1 MSDTHNSDN
10 IGNSDTIGGPTVLC
24 ILDGWAQRESRDNNA
39 IALADTPNWDRLI
52 KTWPH
57 DLLDCS
63 GPDVG
68 LPDGQMGNSEVG
80 HMNLGAG
87 RVVWQDLPRINNAI
101 ADGSLAGSS
110 ILSGFV
116 ETLKQSGG
124 ACHLAGLVSSGGV
137 HSHISHIV
145 ELARL
150 VAKEGVPVCV
160 HAILDGR
167 DTPPN
172 SAIRELADFTR
183 SLDPIDGV
191 QISTICGRYFAMDR
205 DNRWDRV
212 ELAYNVMVT
221 GEGAPFEDLQSA
233 VQANYDAGYS
243 DEFIRPGRS
252 KNYHGM
258 ADGDGILFANF
269 RADRAREILGALI
282 DPQFD
287 GFQRKSTVS
296 FATALGLVS
305 YSATLNKLCDALFPP
320 VYLQKTL
327 GEVVANASRRQLRMA
342 ETEKYA
348 HVTFFFN
355 GRSEV
360 PFAGEERQL
369 VPSPKVATYDLQP
382 EMSAPE
388 LTDKLVTAIG
398 SGAFDLIVVNYANG
412 DMVGHTGD
420 LDAAMAAVR
429 CVDDCIGRV
438 EEAVLAA
445 NGVMLLTA
453 DHGNCELMVDPDT
466 GEPHTAHTLN
476 PVPIVLINHTD
487 PKASLARGRLADVA
501 PTLLDLL
508 HVPQP
513 EEMTGQTLIRPA

>member
-1 MSDTHNSDN
+1 MR
-10 IGNSDTIGGPTVLC
+10 C
-24 ILDGWAQRESRDNNA
+24 A
-39 IALADTPNWDRLI
+39 
-52 KTWPH
+52 
-57 DLLDCS
+57 
-63 GPDVG
+63 
-68 LPDGQMGNSEVG
+68 
-80 HMNLGAG
+80 
-87 RVVWQDLPRINNAI
+87 
-101 ADGSLAGSS
+101 
-110 ILSGFV
+110 
-116 ETLKQSGG
+116 
-124 ACHLAGLVSSGGV
+124 
-137 HSHISHIV
+137 
-145 ELARL
+145 
-150 VAKEGVPVCV
+150 
-160 HAILDGR
+160 
-167 DTPPN
+167 
-172 SAIRELADFTR
+172 
-183 SLDPIDGV
+183 
-191 QISTICGRYFAMDR
+191 
-205 DNRWDRV
+205 
-212 ELAYNVMVT
+212 
-221 GEGAPFEDLQSA
+221 
-233 VQANYDAGYS
+233 
-243 DEFIRPGRS
+243 
-252 KNYHGM
+252 
-258 ADGDGILFANF
+258 
-269 RADRAREILGALI
+269 
-282 DPQFD
+282 
-287 GFQRKSTVS
+287 
-296 FATALGLVS
+296 
-305 YSATLNKLCDALFPP
+305 FPP